1 MNSRRLEIDNGEM
14 QMDFYEVIEKR
25 RTIRDFEKED
35 IPNDVIERVISAA
48 MKAPTN
54 DHMRDWHYI
63 IVKDRE
69 IAARLLDIVP
79 KGISDEDMDQLIKD
93 WNLNDSVQQECY
105 RNAVP
110 KQYRMLFEASAIIVP
125 LLKQKTD
132 ILHPENISHLN
143 GFASIWCS
151 IENIFL
157 AAVAEGYGC
166 NLRIPL
172 GNEDEHARKVL
183 GFPEDYFMP
192 CFIGIGI
199 PRENALVPRQK
210 SIDIKTRIHWDKY

>member
-1 MNSRRLEIDNGEM
+1 ME
-14 QMDFYEVIEKR
+14 FYEVIEKR
-25 RTIRDFEKED
+25 RTIRDFESED
-35 IPNDVIERVISAA
+35 IPKEVIERVISAA

-54 DHMRDWHYI
+54 DHMRDWHFI

-69 IAARLLDIVP
+69 TAARLLDIVP
-79 KGISDEDMDQLIKD
+79 KGISDEDMNQLIKD
-93 WNLNDSVQQECY
+93 WNLNDSLQQECY

-110 KQYRMLFEASAIIVP
+110 KQYRMLFDASAIILP

-157 AAVAEGYGC
+157 AATAEG
-166 NLRIPL
+166 
-172 GNEDEHARKVL
+172 
-183 GFPEDYFMP
+183 
-192 CFIGIGI
+192 
-199 PRENALVPRQK
+199 
-210 SIDIKTRIHWDKY
+210 